1 MTISL
6 TGLFCIIL
14 FILAIRFM
22 ATPKTANTGNY
33 LAIISMII
41 AITISFSPLSEKYL
55 WLSVAIFFGAVIGI
69 VWGEKIKITELPQ
82 MVAILNGL
90 GGGAAACIA
99 IAETNIL
106 KQMYV
111 ISLLGGI
118 IGAITLSGSLVAFCK
133 LQGLMKKRKIFL
145 SPLVVNLCFLIL
157 IFVSSFFINNQI
169 FLVSVVFG
177 LSLVWGVFMVYPVG
191 GADMP
196 IIISILN
203 SFSGWATVAIGFSY
217 SNVLMISVGTIVGAS
232 GSILAYIMIKS
243 MNKSLLNLFIQQDL
257 SKSEDINEKI
267 PNEGSPKDAAF
278 IMENAR
284 NVIIVPG
291 YGMTAASAQYAIK
304 NMADIL
310 EQKYGINVKFA
321 IHPVA
326 GRMPGHMNILLADAG
341 VDYEKVFELD
351 DINSEFLTTDVVYV
365 IGANDIT
372 NPEAKTNPDSSLYG
386 MPVLDV
392 GKAKVV
398 FFVKR
403 SLNTGYSGVENPLF
417 FAPNTIMLYG
427 DAKKVTEDICKI
439 LEQ

>member
-1 MTISL
+1 MIISL
-6 TGLFCIIL
+6 IGLLCIIL
-14 FILAIRFM
+14 FVLAIRFM

-41 AITISFSPLSEKYL
+41 AITISFNPLPEKYL
-55 WLSVAIFFGAVIGI
+55 WLFISIFFGAVIGI
-69 VWGEKIKITELPQ
+69 FFSEKIKITELPQ
-82 MVAILNGL
+82 MIGILNGL
-90 GGGAAACIA
+90 GGGAATCIA

-106 KQMYV
+106 KQMSA

-133 LQGLMKKRKIFL
+133 LQGLIKKRRTFL
-145 SPLVVNLCFLIL
+145 SPLIMNLCFLVL
-157 IFVSSFFINNQI
+157 ISVASFFINNQI
-169 FLVSVVFG
+169 LLVAVVFG
-177 LSLVWGVFMVYPVG
+177 VSLFWGVVMVYPVG

-203 SFSGWATVAIGFSY
+203 SFSGWATVAIGFSF
-217 SNVLMISVGTIVGAS
+217 SNVLMISVGTIVGTS
-232 GSILAYIMIKS
+232 GSILAYIMLKS
-243 MNKSLLNLFIQQDL
+243 MNKSLLSLFLHPDL
-257 SKSEDINEKI
+257 SKSEDINEKV
-267 PNEGSPKDAAF
+267 PNEGSPKDAAY
-278 IMENAR
+278 IMENAK
-284 NVIIVPG
+284 NVVIVPG
-291 YGMTAASAQYAIK
+291 YGMAAASAQYAIK

-310 EQKYGINVKFA
+310 EKKYGIDVKFA

-326 GRMPGHMNILLADAG
+326 GRMPGHMNVLLADAG

-372 NPEAKTNPDSSLYG
+372 NPEAKTNPDSPLYG
-386 MPVLDV
+386 MPMLDV

-403 SLNTGYSGVENPLF
+403 TLNTGYSGVENPLF

-427 DAKKVTEDICKI
+427 DAKKITEDINKI

>member
-1 MTISL
+1 MIISL

-33 LAIISMII
+33 LAVISMIT
-41 AITISFSPLSEKYL
+41 AIIISFSPLPEKYL
-55 WLSVAIFFGAVIGI
+55 WLLVAIFFGAVIGI
-69 VWGEKIKITELPQ
+69 LLGEKIKITALPQ

-90 GGGAAACIA
+90 GGGAATCIA
-99 IAETNIL
+99 IAESNVL
-106 KQMYV
+106 KQISV

-133 LQGLMKKRKIFL
+133 LQGLMKRRIFL
-145 SPLVVNLCFLIL
+145 SPMIMNLCFLIL

-169 FLVSVVFG
+169 FFVSVVFG

-196 IIISILN
+196 VIISILN

-243 MNKSLLNLFIQQDL
+243 MNKSLLKLFIQPDL
-257 SKSEDINEKI
+257 SKTDNINEKT

-291 YGMTAASAQYAIK
+291 YGMAAASAQYAIK

-310 EQKYGINVKFA
+310 EKKYGINVKFA

-326 GRMPGHMNILLADAG
+326 GRMPGHMNVLLADAG

-372 NPEAKTNPDSSLYG
+372 NPEAKTNPDSPLYG

-403 SLNTGYSGVENPLF
+403 SLNVGYSGVENPLF

-427 DAKKVTEDICKI
+427 DAKKVTEDINKI

>member
-1 MTISL
+1 MIISL
-6 TGLFCIIL
+6 IGLLCIIL
-14 FILAIRFM
+14 FVLAIRFM

-41 AITISFSPLSEKYL
+41 AITISFNPLPEKL
-55 WLSVAIFFGAVIGI
+55 WLFISIFFGAVIGI
-69 VWGEKIKITELPQ
+69 FFSEKIKITELPQ
-82 MVAILNGL
+82 MIAILNGL
-90 GGGAAACIA
+90 GGGAATCIA

-106 KQMYV
+106 KQMSA

-133 LQGLMKKRKIFL
+133 LQGLIKKRRTFL
-145 SPLVVNLCFLIL
+145 SPLIMNLCFLVL
-157 IFVSSFFINNQI
+157 ISVASFFINNQI
-169 FLVSVVFG
+169 LLVAVVFG
-177 LSLVWGVFMVYPVG
+177 VSLFWGVVMVYPVG

-203 SFSGWATVAIGFSY
+203 SFSGWATVAIGFSF
-217 SNVLMISVGTIVGAS
+217 SNVLMISVGTIVGTS
-232 GSILAYIMIKS
+232 GSILAYIMLKS
-243 MNKSLLNLFIQQDL
+243 MNKSLLSLFLHPDL
-257 SKSEDINEKI
+257 SKSEDINEKV
-267 PNEGSPKDAAF
+267 PNEGSPKDAAY
-278 IMENAR
+278 IMENAK
-284 NVIIVPG
+284 NVVIVPG
-291 YGMTAASAQYAIK
+291 YGMAAASAQYAIK

-310 EQKYGINVKFA
+310 EKKYGIDVKFA

-326 GRMPGHMNILLADAG
+326 GRMPGHMNVLLADAG

-372 NPEAKTNPDSSLYG
+372 NPEAKTNPDSPLYG
-386 MPVLDV
+386 MPMLDV

-403 SLNTGYSGVENPLF
+403 TLNTGYSGVENPLF

-427 DAKKVTEDICKI
+427 DAKKITEDINKI

>member
-1 MTISL
+1 MIISL

-22 ATPKTANTGNY
+22 ATPKTANMGNY
-33 LAIISMII
+33 LAIISMMMAII
-41 AITISFSPLSEKYL
+41 ISFSPLPENYL
-55 WLSVAIFFGAVIGI
+55 WLLSAIFFGAIVGI
-69 VWGEKIKITELPQ
+69 FFGEKIKITELPQ
-82 MVAILNGL
+82 MIAILNGL
-90 GGGAAACIA
+90 GGGAATCIA
-99 IAETNIL
+99 MAEANIFD
-106 KQMYV
+106 QSST

-118 IGAITLSGSLVAFCK
+118 IGAITLSGSFIAFCK
-133 LQGLMKKRKIFL
+133 LQGIMKKRKIFA
-145 SPLVVNLCFLIL
+145 SSAIVNICFLL
-157 IFVSSFFINNQI
+157 IMTLAVFFIDKQSFMVDII
-169 FLVSVVFG
+169 FCIA
-177 LSLVWGVFMVYPVG
+177 LVWGGFMVYPVG

-217 SNVLMISVGTIVGAS
+217 SNILMITVGTIVGAS

-243 MNKSLLNLFIQQDL
+243 MNKSLLKLFIQPDL
-257 SKSEDINEKI
+257 LKTEDVTEKI

-278 IMENAR
+278 IMESAKNI
-284 NVIIVPG
+284 IIVPG
-291 YGMTAASAQYAIK
+291 YGMAAASAQYAIK
-304 NMADIL
+304 SMADIL
-310 EQKYGINVKFA
+310 EKKYKINVKFA

-326 GRMPGHMNILLADAG
+326 GRMPGHMNVLLADAG

-351 DINSEFLTTDVVYV
+351 DINSEFSETDVVYV

-372 NPEAKTNPDSSLYG
+372 NPEAKTNHDSPLYG

-403 SLNTGYSGVENPLF
+403 SLNTGYSGVDNPLF

-427 DAKKVTEDICKI
+427 NAKKITEDINKI

>member
-1 MTISL
+1 
-6 TGLFCIIL
+6 
-14 FILAIRFM
+14 
-22 ATPKTANTGNY
+22 
-33 LAIISMII
+33 
-41 AITISFSPLSEKYL
+41 
-55 WLSVAIFFGAVIGI
+55 
-69 VWGEKIKITELPQ
+69 
-82 MVAILNGL
+82 
-90 GGGAAACIA
+90 
-99 IAETNIL
+99 
-106 KQMYV
+106 
-111 ISLLGGI
+111 
-118 IGAITLSGSLVAFCK
+118 
-133 LQGLMKKRKIFL
+133 
-145 SPLVVNLCFLIL
+145 
-157 IFVSSFFINNQI
+157 
-169 FLVSVVFG
+169 
-177 LSLVWGVFMVYPVG
+177 MVYPVG

-267 PNEGSPKDAAF
+267 PNEGNPKDAAF

-291 YGMTAASAQYAIK
+291 YGMAAASAQYAIK

-372 NPEAKTNPDSSLYG
+372 NPEAKTNPDSPLYG

-427 DAKKVTEDICKI
+427 DAKKVTEDINKI